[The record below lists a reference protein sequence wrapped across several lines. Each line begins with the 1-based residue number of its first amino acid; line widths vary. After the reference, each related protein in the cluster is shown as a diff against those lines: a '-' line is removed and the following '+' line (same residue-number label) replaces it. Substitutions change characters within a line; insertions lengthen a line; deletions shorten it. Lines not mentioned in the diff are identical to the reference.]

1 MPRIYTTI
9 FRAVAVTA
17 VQDFFELNPAANKP
31 IRLVRLKLSQYS
43 DAGDAAD
50 ELLSYSIFR
59 VPATATSG
67 TGGASAA
74 TPGVVNASD
83 GAAGYSAEINNTSVA
98 TTSGTLVELM
108 SDTFNIRAGLDLPFE
123 PEGRFQA
130 INATL
135 LVVRLNV
142 APTDSLTM
150 NGCAWIEEEG

>member
-1 MPRIYTTI
+1 MGRIYTTI

-17 VQDFFELNPAANKP
+17 AQDFFELNPAANKP
-31 IRLVRLKLSQYS
+31 IRIVRLKLSQYS

-67 TGGASAA
+67 SGGAAAA
-74 TPGVVNASD
+74 TPGVVNATD
-83 GAAGYSAEINNTSVA
+83 AAAGYSAEINNTTVA
-98 TTSGTLVELM
+98 TTSGTLVELLA
-108 SDTFNIRAGLDLPFE
+108 DTFNVRSGLDMPFE

-142 APTDSLTM
+142 APADSLTM
-150 NGCAWIEEEG
+150 NGCVWVEEEG